1 MAMRML
7 SSIALALGLLLAA
20 PCEAGFLD
28 DLFKGIAGSP
38 ADEGEGELSEA
49 TIAGGLREAL
59 SVATRKAVDEVSRV
73 DGYFGNPEIRI
84 PFPEKIRNV
93 ADVLRK
99 VGFER
104 EVEEFVL
111 SMNRAAESAA
121 PEAASIFL
129 DAVREMTVEDA
140 RSILG
145 GGDTAAT
152 EYFREKTSERLY
164 GAFKPRVRQSMDSV
178 GVTRAYNGVIDR
190 YDAIPFMSSE
200 GLDLDHYVTTKALE
214 GLFYM
219 LGQEERKIRTDPA
232 ARVTELL
239 KKVFGRQG

>member
-1 MAMRML
+1 MRKL
-7 SSIALALGLLLAA
+7 SFIVIVLSLLAA
-20 PCEAGFLD
+20 APCGAGFLD
-28 DLFKGIAGSP
+28 NLFKAISGP
-38 ADEGEGELSEA
+38 AAEEESELSEA
-49 TIAGGLREAL
+49 TIVDGLKEAL
-59 SVATRKAVDEVSRV
+59 SVATQKAVAEVSRV

-84 PFPEKIRNV
+84 PFPEKIRGV

-104 EVEEFVL
+104 QVDEFVL
-111 SMNRAAESAA
+111 SMNRAAEGAA

-129 DAVREMTVEDA
+129 DAVKEMTIEDA
-140 RSILG
+140 RGILN

-164 GAFKPRVRQSMDSV
+164 EAFKPPVRESMDSV
-178 GVTRAYNGVIDR
+178 GVTRAYNDVMDR
-190 YDAIPFMSSE
+190 YEAIPFMRSE
-200 GLDLDHYVTTKALE
+200 SMDLDHYVTTEALE

-219 LGQEERKIRTDPA
+219 LGQEEKKIRTDPA

-239 KKVFGRQG
+239 KKVFGR